1 MEPEDLTIRLL
12 QEIRDEVRR
21 SSDRSE
27 VRFEKMDQRFEKMD
41 QRFEKMDQRFEKMD
55 QRAEKMDQR
64 AEIIETTLRD
74 LAQQMVM
81 LARGIKTALDHRGT
95 ADECLAVEER
105 LDVLEKQSG
114 H

>member
-1 MEPEDLTIRLL
+1 MEPENLTVRLL

-21 SSDRSE
+21 SSDKSE

-41 QRFEKMDQRFEKMD
+41 QRFEKMDQRFEV
-55 QRAEKMDQR
+55 
-64 AEIIETTLRD
+64 IETSLRD

-81 LARGIKTALDHRGT
+81 LARGIKTALEHRTNVDGRLEDAERRL
-95 ADECLAVEER
+95 AD
-105 LDVLEKQSG
+105 LEKRIG

>member
-1 MEPEDLTIRLL
+1 MEPENLTIRLL

-21 SSDRSE
+21 SSDKTE

-41 QRFEKMDQRFEKMD
+41 QRFEVFE
-55 QRAEKMDQR
+55 
-64 AEIIETTLRD
+64 TSLRD

-81 LARGIKTALDHRGT
+81 LARGIKTALEHRTNVDG
-95 ADECLAVEER
+95 R
-105 LDVLEKQSG
+105 LDDAERRLADLEKRIG

>member
-1 MEPEDLTIRLL
+1 MEPENLTVRLL

-21 SSDRSE
+21 SSDKSE

-41 QRFEKMDQRFEKMD
+41 QRFEV
-55 QRAEKMDQR
+55 
-64 AEIIETTLRD
+64 IETSLRD

-81 LARGIKTALDHRGT
+81 LARGIKTALEHRTNVDGRLEDAERRL
-95 ADECLAVEER
+95 AD
-105 LDVLEKQSG
+105 LEKRIG